1 MKVAAMVWIF
11 VSPAPQIRYWN
22 PNPIVMV
29 LESGAFGRC
38 LGDEDEGVMKGMSAL
53 IKETPPELLAT
64 LAVWRHGEKP
74 LLTRRRTLPRR

>member
-53 IKETPPELLAT
+53 IRETPRAPSHFGRMKTRWEAT
-64 LAVWRHGEKP
+64 IN
-74 LLTRRRTLPRR
+74 